1 MLRSLDLN
9 TAAEKGLVKGFTLQ
23 TRARL
28 SKLDSNL
35 PQVITVCEMVER
47 GIGVVSSS
55 SMQGSWL
62 WRRRNCYLTYCP
74 SSPLVILLASWWSS
88 ADPQRNGGIAFF
100 PQSYQS
106 PIRDRDLCHGSQ
118 HACTQCG
125 LQFY

>member
-47 GIGVVSSS
+47 GIGVVS
-55 SMQGSWL
+55 
-62 WRRRNCYLTYCP
+62 
-74 SSPLVILLASWWSS
+74 
-88 ADPQRNGGIAFF
+88 
-100 PQSYQS
+100 
-106 PIRDRDLCHGSQ
+106 DLFNVVAQ
-118 HACTQCG
+118 TAW
-125 LQFY
+125 